1 MKNEKESQSHVNIQ
15 TQEPQKGYYI
25 DDSTKNV
32 SPEPML
38 ENPEYKG
45 SGKLKDKVAVIT
57 GGDSG
62 IGGAVAI
69 AFAKEGAKLAIL
81 YLDSD
86 DDAGAIVKRVQELG
100 AEALS
105 IKGDVGDDTFADDAV
120 KQIVSQYGHI
130 DILVNNAGEQHV
142 AESISDITP
151 AQIDRTFRTNIFSM
165 FYMVKAA
172 LPHFSKGATIVNT
185 TSVTAYRGSS
195 TLLDYSATKG
205 AIVSF
210 TRALSGNQEI
220 LDKEI
225 RVNGVAP
232 GPIWTPLIPATFSK
246 EHIERFGKNVPL
258 ERPGQPCELAP
269 AYVYLASS
277 DSSYVT
283 GQVIHVNGGE
293 VVNG

>member
-1 MKNEKESQSHVNIQ
+1 MKKENENHVNIQ

-32 SPEPML
+32 FPEPLM
-38 ENPEYKG
+38 ENPEYQG
-45 SGKLKDKVAVIT
+45 CGKLKNKVAVIT

-69 AFAKEGAKLAIL
+69 AFAKEGANLAIL

-86 DDAGAIVKRVQELG
+86 DDAAAIVRRVKELG
-100 AEALS
+100 AECFS
-105 IKGDVGDDTFADDAV
+105 IKGDVGDDTFAQKAV
-120 KQIVSQYGHI
+120 QQIVDQYGRI
-130 DILVNNAGEQHV
+130 DVLVNNAGEQHV
-142 AESISDITP
+142 AESITDITP
-151 AQIDRTFRTNIFSM
+151 AQLDRTFRTNIFSM

-172 LPHFSKGATIVNT
+172 LPHLSKGAAIVNT

-195 TLLDYSATKG
+195 TLLDYSSTKG

-220 LDKEI
+220 LDKSI

-232 GPIWTPLIPATFSK
+232 GPIWTPLIPATFSQ
-246 EHIERFGKNVPL
+246 EHVERFGKDVPL
-258 ERPGQPCELAP
+258 ERPGQPYELAP

>member
-1 MKNEKESQSHVNIQ
+1 MKSEKENQVNIQ

-32 SPEPML
+32 SPEPVM
-38 ENPEYKG
+38 ENPEYQG

-86 DDAGAIVKRVQELG
+86 DDAAAIVRRVKELG

-105 IKGDVGDDTFADDAV
+105 IKGDVGDDAFV
-120 KQIVSQYGHI
+120 KKGVSKIIEQYGHI
-130 DILVNNAGEQHV
+130 DVLINNAGEQHV
-142 AESISDITP
+142 AESITEISP
-151 AQIDRTFRTNIFSM
+151 AQLDRTFRTNIFSM
-165 FYMVKAA
+165 FYMVKAV
-172 LPHFSKGATIVNT
+172 LPHLNKGAAIVNT

-210 TRALSGNQEI
+210 TRALSSNQEI
-220 LDKEI
+220 LGKAI

-246 EHIERFGKNVPL
+246 EHVKRFGKDVPL
-258 ERPGQPCELAP
+258 DRPGQPYELAP
-269 AYVYLASS
+269 AYVYLASN

>member
-1 MKNEKESQSHVNIQ
+1 MKNEKENQTHLRIK

-32 SPEPML
+32 SPEPVM
-38 ENPEYKG
+38 ESPDYQS

-69 AFAKEGAKLAIL
+69 AFAKEGARLAIL

-86 DDAGAIVKRVQELG
+86 DDAAAIVKRVRELG
-100 AEALS
+100 ADALS
-105 IKGDVGDDTFADDAV
+105 IKGDVGDDVFVQKAV
-120 KQIVSQYGHI
+120 QQVIEKYGHI
-130 DILVNNAGEQHV
+130 DVLVNNAGEQHV
-142 AESISDITP
+142 AESITAITP
-151 AQIDRTFRTNIFSM
+151 AQLDRTFRTNIFSM
-165 FYMVKAA
+165 FYMVKEA
-172 LPHFSKGATIVNT
+172 LPHFSKGAAIVNT

-232 GPIWTPLIPATFSK
+232 GPIWTPLIPSTFSP
-246 EHIERFGKNVPL
+246 EHIERFGKDVPL
-258 ERPGQPCELAP
+258 DRPGQPYELAP